1 MLHLKLLE
9 KQEHAKSKISRGRE
23 IKHKGLNQ
31 WNGDQ
36 KKKKRKQRIKETKN
50 WFFEKLKLD

>member
-9 KQEHAKSKISRGRE
+9 KQEHAKSKISRRE

-36 KKKKRKQRIKETKN
+36 KKKTKN
-50 WFFEKLKLD
+50 QGNKKLVL